1 MRKSLLILKLSLF
14 LALSFCASQKKEIT
28 SYSFLDSA
36 QQHFAQGDFQKA
48 IEDYSIARQ
57 KYPDNRILL
66 DGYIQMLEEIKIS
79 ADKAFEEKNYERAEK
94 RYSVLLENFSRFRQF
109 RKSLSFD
116 LRHLRNRE
124 KECLT
129 KKAEIQALGAL
140 QEADF
145 SKAVD
150 AYRPALQAYPGDDY
164 IKANLIQTMKVIHDL
179 GENSLEGKDYIEA
192 GKAFSALFKNYVWI
206 NNHVPFL
213 PFSRASLEEAIKDCG
228 IELTKQGL
236 KLYRMGKLKEAIS
249 IWKDIL
255 EFDPENKEI
264 KKAVE
269 NAEEQLKKIKKIACQ
284 EAWEFNRPW

>member
-1 MRKSLLILKLSLF
+1 MRKSLLILNLSLF
-14 LALSFCASQKKEIT
+14 LFLSFCVSQKKEIAT
-28 SYSFLDSA
+28 HSSIESA
-36 QQHFAQGDFQKA
+36 QRHFAQGDFQRA
-48 IEDYSIARQ
+48 IEAYSIARQ
-57 KYPDNRILL
+57 KYPDNGTLL
-66 DGYIQMLEEIKIS
+66 DSYIQMLEEIKIS
-79 ADKAFEEKNYERAEK
+79 GDKAFEEKNYERAEK
-94 RYSVLLENFSRFRQF
+94 RYSVLLENFPRFRQF

-116 LRHLRNRE
+116 LKYLRNRE

-129 KKAEIQALGAL
+129 KKAESQAQEAL
-140 QEADF
+140 QEGDYF
-145 SKAVD
+145 KALD
-150 AYRPALQAYPGDDY
+150 AFRPTLQAYPGDDY
-164 IKANLIQTMKVIHDL
+164 IKTILIQTTKAIHDL

-255 EFDPENKEI
+255 EFDPENEEI
-264 KKAVE
+264 RKAVE
-269 NAEEQLKKIKKIACQ
+269 NAEEQLKKIKKMPGNSTDPD
-284 EAWEFNRPW
+284 E